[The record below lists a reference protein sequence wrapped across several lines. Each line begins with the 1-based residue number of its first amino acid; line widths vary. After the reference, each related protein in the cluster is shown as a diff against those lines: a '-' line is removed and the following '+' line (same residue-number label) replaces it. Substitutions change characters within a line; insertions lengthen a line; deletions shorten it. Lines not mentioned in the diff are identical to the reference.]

1 MYCYFGALST
11 FLASRFVR
19 DFWYNSERE
28 LKVVVITRAFNLNRT
43 TVSAFNAPS
52 VISTVSPGGSF
63 SLTKVKCI
71 GVPEL
76 VPCRSCG
83 DESQQY
89 LFSLNE
95 ISFACN
101 LIWQAWI

>member
-1 MYCYFGALST
+1 MFGTDEIALHA
-11 FLASRFVR
+11 AS
-19 DFWYNSERE
+19 
-28 LKVVVITRAFNLNRT
+28 LMNRT
-43 TVSAFNAPS
+43 TVSAFKAPS

-76 VPCRSCG
+76 VPNRSCG

-89 LFSLNE
+89 LF
-95 ISFACN
+95 
-101 LIWQAWI
+101 LIRRNIICV